1 MVVMDRR
8 LIEQLAEL
16 AESFNRIGFQPVI
29 CGGLGIYLCFHKAEG
44 QASRIIRATTDI
56 DLMLT
61 GAQVLEQARRQ
72 AIAEIITGELGYI
85 VREGREY
92 LHFKKEDDRYLDI
105 LAPPIEGVK
114 SDDVRLKL
122 VRSKLHGRLTPEACF
137 IEEGLRTIC
146 LIELMPDSGES
157 SGLEVQV
164 PSPINSLLLKLFA
177 FNDRDEGQRQDLER
191 AQAHAWDVY
200 VIIMLTDIDDYY
212 EGRQFL
218 SHHED
223 SGIIQAARSIVAG
236 KFHEVGQVGW
246 RRVLESS
253 DFYPNLNRREKEA
266 RLDEAV
272 RRLLRWF
279 DIDKLEA

>member
-1 MVVMDRR
+1 MDER

-16 AESFNRIGFQPVI
+16 AESFNRIGLKPVI

-44 QASRIIRATTDI
+44 QATRMIRATTDI

-61 GAQVLEQARRQ
+61 GAQVLEQARRH
-72 AIAEIITGELGYI
+72 AITEIITRELGYI

-114 SDDVRLKL
+114 SDDVRVKL

-137 IEEGLRTIC
+137 VEEGLRTIC
-146 LIELMPDSGES
+146 LRELMPDSGES

-164 PSPINSLLLKLFA
+164 PSPTNLLLLKLFA
-177 FNDRDEGQRQDLER
+177 FSDRDEGQRQDLER

-200 VIIMLTDIDDYY
+200 VIIMLTDIDDYHQ
-212 EGRQFL
+212 GRQFL
-218 SHHED
+218 SRHED
-223 SGIIQAARSIVAG
+223 SDIIQATRSVVAG
-236 KFHEVGQVGW
+236 KFNEVGQVGW

-253 DFYPNLNRREKEA
+253 DFYPDLNRREKEA

-279 DIDKLEA
+279 DIDK